1 MRYYEAIG
9 LLPEP
14 ERVAGRRRYDEHT
27 LQRLSV
33 IAAGQRA
40 GLSLDEIR
48 ELLTADQRGV
58 VSSRLQELA
67 QRKLPEIED
76 LIARAEAVRRWLEAA
91 AKCQCPSLEQCPLF
105 DSAG

>member
-1 MRYYEAIG
+1 M
-9 LLPEP
+9 
-14 ERVAGRRRYDEHT
+14 
-27 LQRLSV
+27 

-76 LIARAEAVRRWLEAA
+76 LIANIDNKIAAEVPDVTDTFWELRRR
-91 AKCQCPSLEQCPLF
+91 PL
-105 DSAG
+105 SS